1 MKTPFSRLKKG
12 GELMEKHYSLK
23 ETAELL
29 GIKLRTAR
37 EWVRT
42 GRLKAKKYGDSTRWY
57 VPESEIA
64 RIIGYDN
71 DSR

>member
-1 MKTPFSRLKKG
+1 
-12 GELMEKHYSLK
+12 MERHYNLREAS
-23 ETAELL
+23 ALL

-64 RIIGYDN
+64 RIIGHGN
-71 DSR
+71 DSRKFTS